1 MGGETLEYL
10 ESLFDAGDFEEL
22 ENNGEC
28 LSDWIVVDT
37 KIGDKMNIT
46 SERIIKI
53 EIEER
58 KARELCAWIRQAR
71 KELTSE
77 DKCKDSVF
85 EFFDKLNY
93 EVNEKEFP
101 RLNRSSF

>member
-37 KIGDKMNIT
+37 KIGDKMNIEST
-46 SERIIKI
+46 GLDYPKYVPNVKKFPGEYYNSFAELKAARPDLF
-53 EIEER
+53 EGEER
-58 KARELCAWIRQAR
+58 SAYHVEW
-71 KELTSE
+71 
-77 DKCKDSVF
+77 
-85 EFFDKLNY
+85 
-93 EVNEKEFP
+93 
-101 RLNRSSF
+101 